1 MIFRQ
6 DYINAITPFIDKKIV
21 KILSGIRRCG
31 KSTIFEMIKEELI
44 KRKVPLKNIISKNYT
59 DISFDKNFTEKD
71 MFEDIK
77 KSITT
82 KEKYYLLLDE
92 LQEVKGWEKVVNNLL
107 EKENV
112 DIYVT
117 GSNSKLMSGEISTYL
132 SGRYISIPIYT
143 LSFKEF
149 LDFRKE
155 NNLSIKD
162 SFEQYIKTGGFPLIA
177 LENFEQQSAYQIV
190 SDIYNSVITRD
201 ISRRHQIKRQDLFDR
216 VVKFIL
222 ETMGQTFSANS
233 ILKFLKNEYR
243 TISIE
248 TIYNYLK
255 WLEDAFIIYKCQRYD
270 LQGKAVLKTQEKYY
284 LADVSLKYS
293 IMGYNGNMV
302 SSSLENIVYL
312 ELKRRGYSV
321 YIGKNSVKEIDF
333 VAQKRDEKIYVQVCD
348 KIPEHSDR
356 EINNLLE
363 IKDNYPKYIVTL
375 DNLVIGNE
383 NGIKIIHIT
392 DFLLQEKI

>member
-6 DYINAITPFIDKKIV
+6 DYINAITPFIDKKVV
-21 KILSGIRRCG
+21 KILAGIRRCG

-44 KRKVPLKNIISKNYT
+44 KRKVPLKNIIAKNYT
-59 DISFDKNFTEKD
+59 DISFDKIFTEKD
-71 MFEDIK
+71 MFDDIK

-92 LQEVKGWEKVVNNLL
+92 LQEVKCWEKVVNNLL

-117 GSNSKLMSGEISTYL
+117 CSNSKLMSGEISTYL
-132 SGRYISIPIYT
+132 SGRYISISVYT

-149 LDFRKE
+149 LDFKKE
-155 NNLSIKD
+155 NNLSVKD
-162 SFEQYIKTGGFPLIA
+162 SFEQYIKIGGFPLIA
-177 LENFEQQSAYQIV
+177 LENFDQQSTYQIV

-201 ISRRHQIKRQDLFDR
+201 ISRRHQIKRQDLFNR

-222 ETMGQTFSANS
+222 ENIGQTFSANS

-243 TISIE
+243 TISVE

-270 LQGKAVLKTQEKYY
+270 LQGKAILKTQEKYY

-293 IMGYNGNMV
+293 IMGYNGKMV

-321 YIGKNSVKEIDF
+321 YIGKNYTKEIDF

-348 KIPEHSDR
+348 KIPKQSDR
-356 EINNLLE
+356 ETNNLLE
-363 IKDNYPKYIVTL
+363 IKDNYPKYVVTL
-375 DNLVIGNE
+375 DNLATGNE

-392 DFLLQEKI
+392 DFLLQEKF

>member
-6 DYINAITPFIDKKIV
+6 DYINAITPFIDKNIV
-21 KILSGIRRCG
+21 KILAGVRRCG
-31 KSTIFEMIKEELI
+31 KSTIFEMIKEELL
-44 KRKVPLKNIISKNYT
+44 KRNVSPQNIISKNYT

-71 MFEDIK
+71 MFDDIK
-77 KSITT
+77 KSITP

-92 LQEVKGWEKVVNNLL
+92 LQEIKGWEKVVNNLL

-132 SGRYISIPIYT
+132 SGRYISIPVYT

-149 LDFRKE
+149 LDFKKS

-162 SFEQYIKTGGFPLIA
+162 NFEKYIKTGGFPLIA
-177 LENFEQQSAYQIV
+177 LENFDQQSAYQIV
-190 SDIYNSVITRD
+190 NDIYNSVITRD

-222 ETMGQTFSANS
+222 ENIGQTFSANS

-243 TISIE
+243 TISVE

-270 LQGKAVLKTQEKYY
+270 LQGKVVLKTQEKYY

-321 YIGKNSVKEIDF
+321 YIGKNSAKEIDF

-356 EINNLLE
+356 ETNNLLE

-375 DNLVIGNE
+375 DNLATGNE
-383 NGIKIIHIT
+383 SGIKIIHIT
-392 DFLLQEKI
+392 DFLLQERI

>member
-21 KILSGIRRCG
+21 KILAGVRRCG
-31 KSTIFEMIKEELI
+31 KTTIFEMIKNELL
-44 KRKVPLKNIISKNYT
+44 KRKVPEINIISKNYT
-59 DISFDKNFTEKD
+59 DIFFDKNFTEKD
-71 MFEDIK
+71 MFDDIK

-132 SGRYISIPIYT
+132 SGRYISIPVYT

-149 LDFRKE
+149 LSFKKE
-155 NNLSIKD
+155 SNLSIKD
-162 SFEQYIKTGGFPLIA
+162 SFEQYIKIGGFPLIA
-177 LENFEQQSAYQIV
+177 LENFDQQSAYQIV

-201 ISRRHQIKRQDLFDR
+201 ISKRHQIKRQDLFDR

-222 ETMGQTFSANS
+222 ENIGQTFSANS

-243 TISIE
+243 TISVE

-293 IMGYNGNMV
+293 IMGYNGKMV

-321 YIGKNSVKEIDF
+321 YIGKNSTKEIDF

-348 KIPEHSDR
+348 KIPEQSDR
-356 EINNLLE
+356 ETNNLLE
-363 IKDNYPKYIVTL
+363 IKDNYPKYVVTL
-375 DNLVIGNE
+375 DNLVVGNE
-383 NGIKIIHIT
+383 SGVKIIHIA
-392 DFLLQEKI
+392 DFLLQDKL

>member
-1 MIFRQ
+1 
-6 DYINAITPFIDKKIV
+6 
-21 KILSGIRRCG
+21 
-31 KSTIFEMIKEELI
+31 KS
-44 KRKVPLKNIISKNYT
+44 
-59 DISFDKNFTEKD
+59 
-71 MFEDIK
+71 
-77 KSITT
+77 
-82 KEKYYLLLDE
+82 
-92 LQEVKGWEKVVNNLL
+92 
-107 EKENV
+107 
-112 DIYVT
+112 
-117 GSNSKLMSGEISTYL
+117 
-132 SGRYISIPIYT
+132 
-143 LSFKEF
+143 
-149 LDFRKE
+149 

-162 SFEQYIKTGGFPLIA
+162 NFEQYIKTGGFPLIA

-222 ETMGQTFSANS
+222 ENIGQTFSANS

-243 TISIE
+243 TISVE

-312 ELKRRGYSV
+312 ELKRRGYAV
-321 YIGKNSVKEIDF
+321 YIGKKSAKEIDF

-348 KIPEHSDR
+348 KIPEQSDR
-356 EINNLLE
+356 ETNNLLE

-375 DNLVIGNE
+375 DNLATGNE

-392 DFLLQEKI
+392 DFLLQERI

>member
-1 MIFRQ
+1 MSCKSSLVIFGPLDSFRCC
-6 DYINAITPFIDKKIV
+6 NRTNSLCNSFA
-21 KILSGIRRCG
+21 SG
-31 KSTIFEMIKEELI
+31 
-44 KRKVPLKNIISKNYT
+44 
-59 DISFDKNFTEKD
+59 
-71 MFEDIK
+71 
-77 KSITT
+77 
-82 KEKYYLLLDE
+82 
-92 LQEVKGWEKVVNNLL
+92 
-107 EKENV
+107 
-112 DIYVT
+112 
-117 GSNSKLMSGEISTYL
+117 
-132 SGRYISIPIYT
+132 
-143 LSFKEF
+143 
-149 LDFRKE
+149 

-162 SFEQYIKTGGFPLIA
+162 NFEKYIKTGGFPLIA
-177 LENFEQQSAYQIV
+177 LENFDQQSAYQIV
-190 SDIYNSVITRD
+190 NDIYNSVITRD

-222 ETMGQTFSANS
+222 ENIGQTFSANS

-243 TISIE
+243 TISVE

-321 YIGKNSVKEIDF
+321 YIGKNSAKEIDF

-356 EINNLLE
+356 ETNNLLE

-375 DNLVIGNE
+375 DNLATGNE
-383 NGIKIIHIT
+383 SGIKIIHIT
-392 DFLLQEKI
+392 DFLLQERI

>member
-21 KILSGIRRCG
+21 KILAGVRRCG
-31 KSTIFEMIKEELI
+31 KTTIFEMIKNELL
-44 KRKVPLKNIISKNYT
+44 KRKVPEINIISKNYT
-59 DISFDKNFTEKD
+59 DIFFDKNFTEKD
-71 MFEDIK
+71 MFDDIK

-132 SGRYISIPIYT
+132 SGRYISIPVYT

-149 LDFRKE
+149 LSFKKE
-155 NNLSIKD
+155 SNLSIKD
-162 SFEQYIKTGGFPLIA
+162 SFEQYIKIGGFPLIA
-177 LENFEQQSAYQIV
+177 LENFDQQSAYQIV

-201 ISRRHQIKRQDLFDR
+201 ISKRHQIKRQDLFDR

-222 ETMGQTFSANS
+222 ENIGQTFSANS

-243 TISIE
+243 TISVE

-293 IMGYNGNMV
+293 IMGYNGKMV

-312 ELKRRGYSV
+312 ELIAYS
-321 YIGKNSVKEIDF
+321 YFLLLIHQLDYHMELYLL
-333 VAQKRDEKIYVQVCD
+333 IY
-348 KIPEHSDR
+348 H
-356 EINNLLE
+356 
-363 IKDNYPKYIVTL
+363 
-375 DNLVIGNE
+375 
-383 NGIKIIHIT
+383 IHI
-392 DFLLQEKI
+392 I